1 MANKNI
7 PQLRFAG
14 FDGEWETKLLSFYLT
29 TSHEKNRDSRYDKN
43 DVMSVSR
50 EFGVVNQIEYQGRS
64 FAGASVSGYGVAH
77 TNDIIY
83 TKSPLRDQPY
93 GIIKTNNLNPG
104 IVSALYAVYHPNDNV
119 FPQFVQS
126 FFDSDVRLNDYLR
139 TLVHKG
145 AKNTLNI
152 GDEDALNGAVQFPT
166 REEQIQIHEALS
178 AIDKKIQ
185 QQRELCDK
193 LHKLKS
199 ALLDKLFPKEGQ
211 LIPEMRLEGFSE
223 LWQEIYASEVFTPIS
238 QKGFPTL
245 PILSASQEFG
255 MILRSEN
262 GIEMSYGTQNVAGY
276 KRVQPG
282 QFVIH
287 LRSFQGGF
295 AHSSIEGITSP
306 AYTVLKFIDASKHN
320 ENYWKYVL
328 VSDAF
333 IKMLESVTYGI
344 RDGKSIKFEDVSKLT
359 FMIPSYD
366 EQCAIAEIL
375 TQQDN
380 LIKLN
385 NKKLAHLQR
394 IKSAMLDKLFV

>member
-14 FDGEWETKLLSFYLT
+14 FDGEWSKQPIYDISSRRKIINNGMQETNLLSLSYGKIKRKDINQKTGLLPASYETYQIVEDGTIVFRFTDLQ
-29 TSHEKNRDSRYDKN
+29 N
-43 DVMSVSR
+43 D
-50 EFGVVNQIEYQGRS
+50 Q
-64 FAGASVSGYGVAH
+64 
-77 TNDIIY
+77 
-83 TKSPLRDQPY
+83 KSLRV
-93 GIIKTNNLNPG
+93 GLSNERG
-104 IVSALYAVYHPNDNV
+104 IVSSAYVCVDGNSEKVIPNFFYWLLHFYDTQKV
-119 FPQFVQS
+119 FYKMGAGIRQS
-126 FFDSDVRLNDYLR
+126 INADDLKEL
-139 TLVHKG
+139 TLK
-145 AKNTLNI
+145 LPS
-152 GDEDALNGAVQFPT
+152 L
-166 REEQIQIHEALS
+166 EEQVLLQKQCDS
-178 AIDKKIQ
+178 IDKIILEQ
-185 QQRELCDK
+185 QEKCNQLR
-193 LHKLKS
+193 KLKS
-199 ALLDKLFPKEGQ
+199 ALIDKLFPSDGQ
-211 LIPEMRLEGFSE
+211 SAPEMRLEGFSE
-223 LWQEIYASEVFTPIS
+223 PWREVSFSDIFTTIS
-238 QKGFPTL
+238 QKGFPNL

-255 MILRSEN
+255 MIPRSEN
-262 GIEMSYGTQNVAGY
+262 GIDMSYGTQNVTGY

-295 AHSSIEGITSP
+295 AHSAIEGITSP

-380 LIKLN
+380 LINLN

-394 IKSAMLDKLFV
+394 IKSAILDKLFV